1 MKMAES
7 NKNESMVKRFS
18 GEGPEP
24 QKEYKRWNR
33 WSRAYLV
40 VQKAKG
46 VDEKALGAML
56 FTLLDGTALRAFDA
70 TNMDDLEQAG
80 GQDVIYQV
88 LDERFPEEAIHDRL
102 GEVLDGIFDLKVEKN
117 ETTSAYT
124 GKARAAFSA
133 AEAEG
138 VRLPSVARGYLLLR
152 FSRLPAEKKAV
163 VMAAARQ
170 SYEES
175 DVAAALRTTY
185 PDGLYVKAANQVHA
199 VEPNSD
205 LEEEDVPDFH
215 DVFLTE
221 EGEGLGDEHDPIEEQ
236 DAIDVLMTWK
246 QTRQSI
252 NREKLSRGLGK
263 SDGFKKLEARVK
275 CFRCQRVGHFS
286 RNCPNKKGKAGGKG
300 ESSSSTKVSF
310 VYMACDS
317 SEESFEIVNDME
329 DEMAAVVESW
339 SDSPKDSW
347 EEKGDQVI
355 RHHVV
360 PRSSLFSPARSRCP
374 CAMSELSSA
383 RLTVMIQRDGHVEE
397 QYTPNW
403 KNGLE
408 AHRATDKLWTGKT
421 IFYKI
426 PSHAEGDVDD
436 EQLVDHIAA
445 AFYNSAAGDG
455 VEIDLVPEP
464 NDTTVT
470 KAADDYVIEKTPE
483 CVEVAF
489 LEQSSD
495 DEVDDE
501 HSESHC
507 ALVHDAGFGIVDTGC
522 GRGLVGENTL
532 QRHVDLLHKH
542 GYDIVELPPKL
553 HTFRYGNGSSDRT
566 SRRVELPAFVGG
578 KEMKVRLH
586 VVPGDVPLLLS
597 KRLLKSLGAMIDLN
611 ENRLVMLRVGVSTE
625 LLEMKD
631 NSYQI
636 NLMDLKDKV
645 KIESPEVDVLTTT
658 PGNFSP
664 EEYDRIMQAYEP
676 PPSSDEGCDGYPGG
690 EVDSLID
697 MWQDTHDLEEETGVH
712 CVFKAADRREVQE
725 KMSQVLRC
733 HRQEAPSVVE
743 IFSPG
748 RFANW
753 TDRPLWL
760 SLPWCI

>member
-24 QKEYKRWNR
+24 RKEYKRWKR

-263 SDGFKKLEARVK
+263 SDGFKKLEARVNVSDASAWGTSPETVPTRK
-275 CFRCQRVGHFS
+275 V
-286 RNCPNKKGKAGGKG
+286 KLVA
-300 ESSSSTKVSF
+300 KVSR
-310 VYMACDS
+310 AL
-317 SEESFEIVNDME
+317 
-329 DEMAAVVESW
+329 
-339 SDSPKDSW
+339 
-347 EEKGDQVI
+347 Q
-355 RHHVV
+355 
-360 PRSSLFSPARSRCP
+360 PR
-374 CAMSELSSA
+374 
-383 RLTVMIQRDGHVEE
+383 
-397 QYTPNW
+397 
-403 KNGLE
+403 
-408 AHRATDKLWTGKT
+408 
-421 IFYKI
+421 
-426 PSHAEGDVDD
+426 
-436 EQLVDHIAA
+436 
-445 AFYNSAAGDG
+445 
-455 VEIDLVPEP
+455 
-464 NDTTVT
+464 
-470 KAADDYVIEKTPE
+470 
-483 CVEVAF
+483 
-489 LEQSSD
+489 
-495 DEVDDE
+495 
-501 HSESHC
+501 
-507 ALVHDAGFGIVDTGC
+507 
-522 GRGLVGENTL
+522 
-532 QRHVDLLHKH
+532 
-542 GYDIVELPPKL
+542 
-553 HTFRYGNGSSDRT
+553 
-566 SRRVELPAFVGG
+566 
-578 KEMKVRLH
+578 
-586 VVPGDVPLLLS
+586 
-597 KRLLKSLGAMIDLN
+597 
-611 ENRLVMLRVGVSTE
+611 
-625 LLEMKD
+625 
-631 NSYQI
+631 
-636 NLMDLKDKV
+636 
-645 KIESPEVDVLTTT
+645 
-658 PGNFSP
+658 
-664 EEYDRIMQAYEP
+664 
-676 PPSSDEGCDGYPGG
+676 
-690 EVDSLID
+690 
-697 MWQDTHDLEEETGVH
+697 
-712 CVFKAADRREVQE
+712 
-725 KMSQVLRC
+725 
-733 HRQEAPSVVE
+733 
-743 IFSPG
+743 
-748 RFANW
+748 
-753 TDRPLWL
+753 
-760 SLPWCI
+760 